1 MIRFIVLILLSV
13 IGLYAKAISPLHKI
27 KADGAVTDI
36 LKDGNILY
44 TATDN
49 ACINVFSLQSRKMLY
64 KVSFPKI
71 TDFMGD
77 IINPKVYDLDKL
89 PGKETIVAAVQ
100 GDRGFTN
107 IYLIRNK
114 KPVLIIKDV
123 DSKMMVKRVKF
134 LNENTLLLGL
144 LSNEIIR
151 FDLVNKKVVYRKQIS
166 AYTFSDIVLNKA
178 RTEVITADESG
189 IIHIIDAKSG
199 KIIKELSGKNVDN
212 IYQIDYKGS
221 TIICGGQDRRL
232 SIYHRNTSQSYYL
245 QSSFLIYSVG
255 LSPSGKLGAFSANEE
270 NEIKVFNT
278 NTKQEVAVL
287 KGSETV
293 ITRIL
298 FTSEKE
304 LITSSDDPNIL
315 FWKIN

>member
-1 MIRFIVLILLSV
+1 MIRIIALILLS
-13 IGLYAKAISPLHKI
+13 GLGFYAKAINPIHKM

-36 LKDGNILY
+36 LKEGNILY
-44 TATDN
+44 AATDN
-49 ACINVFSLQSRKMLY
+49 ACINVFSLQSRKILY

-71 TDFMGD
+71 TDFMSD
-77 IINPKVYDLDKL
+77 VISPKVYDIDKL
-89 PGKETIVAAVQ
+89 PGDERLVAAVQ
-100 GDRGFTN
+100 GNRGFTN
-107 IYLIRNK
+107 IYLILNR
-114 KPVLIIKDV
+114 KPILIIKDV

-134 LNENTLLLGL
+134 EDKNTLLLGL
-144 LSNEIIR
+144 LSNELIR
-151 FDLVNKKVVYRKQIS
+151 YDLLNKRVIYRVQIS

-178 RTEVITADESG
+178 RTELVTADESG
-189 IIHIIDAKSG
+189 VIHIINAKTG

-212 IYQIDYKGS
+212 VYQIDYKGS

-245 QSSFLIYSVG
+245 LSNFLIYSVG
-255 LSPSGKLGAFSANEE
+255 LSPSGNLGAYSANEE
-270 NEIKVFNT
+270 NDIKVFNT
-278 NTKQEVAVL
+278 ITKQDVALL

-298 FTSEKE
+298 FTSESE
-304 LITSSDDPNIL
+304 LITSSDDPYIL